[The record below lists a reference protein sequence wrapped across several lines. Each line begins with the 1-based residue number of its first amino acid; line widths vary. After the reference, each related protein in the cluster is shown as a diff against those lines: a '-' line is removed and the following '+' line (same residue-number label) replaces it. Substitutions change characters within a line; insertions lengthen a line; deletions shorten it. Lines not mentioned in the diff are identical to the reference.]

1 MGSFKLYHKHGGAS
15 FSCLA
20 MMMMLWWVAPL
31 SSAAG
36 LSPYFYDAS
45 CPEALSVIRTA
56 ISRERRMGAS
66 LLRLHFHDCFVN
78 GCDASV
84 LLDDTSSMEGE
95 KGAVQNE
102 GSLRGFEVIDSIKSL
117 VESRCPGVVSCA
129 DVLAIAALDSSEAM
143 GGPKWEVKLGR
154 RDSPTASKSDAENNL
169 PPSSPQRFRNSL
181 LSSQTKDSVKET
193 LIFAGARTIGQA
205 QCATFKDRIYNGSN
219 IDAGFARMRR
229 GHCPEEDG
237 DGDSNLAPLD
247 LVTPT
252 SFDKNYFKN
261 LIRKGLLDSDQVPF
275 GGGSTDPL
283 VVAYSKNRA
292 LFYADFAAAM
302 VRMGDISP
310 LTGSVGQ
317 VREVCRAAN

>member
-1 MGSFKLYHKHGGAS
+1 
-15 FSCLA
+15 

-95 KGAVQNE
+95 KGAAQNE
-102 GSLRGFEVIDSIKSL
+102 GSLRGFEVIDSIKSR
-117 VESRCPGVVSCA
+117 VEGLCPGIVSCA
-129 DVLAIAALDSSEAM
+129 DILAIAARDSSEAM

-154 RDSPTASKSDAENNL
+154 RDSLTASKSDAENNL
-169 PPSSPQRFRNSL
+169 PLFTATLQELITVFADKG
-181 LSSQTKDSVKET
+181 LSEADLVALS
-193 LIFAGARTIGQA
+193 GAHTIGQA
-205 QCATFKDRIYNGSN
+205 RCATFKERIYDGSN

-252 SFDKNYFKN
+252 SFDQNYFKN
-261 LIRKGLLDSDQVPF
+261 LIQRKGLLDSDQVLF

-310 LTGSVGQ
+310 LTGSLGQ
-317 VREVCRAAN
+317 VREICRAAN